1 MLLRTTFS
9 IVPVVMRRL
18 VPLPLLLLALL
29 LPACGGDDAAGAAG
43 TTVVATTTQAADL
56 ARNVAGNRAATVGLI
71 PANADPH
78 AHEIRPRDVE
88 ALAEASLIVRSGGD
102 LDEWLE
108 EAVSAAGDPD
118 AETLDLSEHV
128 ETHEGGHAHE
138 GESGAEGE
146 EEHAEDELDPH
157 WWHDP
162 RNAVRAVRAIERAL
176 STADPEGAATYARNA
191 RTYIGRVEALDRRI
205 ADCMRG
211 VPADDRKLVTTHDA
225 LGYFAE
231 RYDIEV
237 IGAVIPSL
245 STRGQ
250 PSAGETARLVETI
263 RAEGV
268 RTVFTES
275 SLLAEVEE
283 AIARDAGA
291 RLGEPL
297 YADTLGEE
305 GSPEATYLGAL
316 AHNAEAMAA
325 GFTGRAGACDLGA

>member
-1 MLLRTTFS
+1 MLVRTTFS
-9 IVPVVMRRL
+9 IVSIVKRVL
-18 VPLPLLLLALL
+18 ALAPLLVAALAVTG
-29 LPACGGDDAAGAAG
+29 CGGDRAGAAG
-43 TTVVATTTQAADL
+43 TTVVATTTQATDF
-56 ARNVAGNRAATVGLI
+56 ARAVAGDRASAAALI
-71 PANADPH
+71 PPNADPH
-78 AHEIRPRDVE
+78 EYEIRPRDVE

-108 EAVSAAGDPD
+108 EAVSAAGSPD
-118 AETLDLSEHV
+118 AEVVDLIDHV
-128 ETHEGGHAHE
+128 EAHEGGEAH
-138 GESGAEGE
+138 EGE
-146 EEHAEDELDPH
+146 EEHAEDEADPH

-176 STADPEGAATYARNA
+176 AAADPAGADVYARNA
-191 RTYIGRVEALDRRI
+191 KAYTGRIEALDRRI
-205 ADCMRG
+205 AECMSG
-211 VPADDRKLVTTHDA
+211 IPADDRKLVTTHDA

-237 IGAVIPSL
+237 IGAVIPSR

-250 PSAGETARLVETI
+250 ASAGETARLVETI
-263 RAEGV
+263 RSEGV

-275 SLLAEVEE
+275 SLVAEVEE

-297 YADTLGEE
+297 YADTLGDEN
-305 GSPEATYLGAL
+305 SPGATYLGSL